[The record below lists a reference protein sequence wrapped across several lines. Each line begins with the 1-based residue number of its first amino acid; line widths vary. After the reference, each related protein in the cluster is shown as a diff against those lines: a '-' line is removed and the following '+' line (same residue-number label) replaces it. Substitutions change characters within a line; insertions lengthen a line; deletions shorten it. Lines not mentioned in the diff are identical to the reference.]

1 MIEVSQLTKTKTHI
15 QGLSFA
21 VEPGERVAVVGP
33 NGAGKS
39 TLLRILYGLLRP
51 DSGTVKVLERDPHR
65 TPALRLK
72 VAMAFQNPTFE
83 GEVSLG
89 QALGLHARLF
99 GIPWPRV
106 EAWAKRFGL
115 PLGKTLWA
123 LSGGQARRA
132 ELVKALSQDAQIYL
146 LDEPSAELDE
156 EAQGEVLGW
165 LERARA
171 EGKAVLFT
179 THDPH
184 LARQADRRLSLE
196 DDPPATPRRDLDSL
210 VPMPRGEA
218 TASPRFL
225 AKIEVRNWRQGLL
238 AELRRIPGV
247 SLFPQP
253 SEGTLRRLGLP
264 VLQVEIPEDLES
276 VGALT
281 RQAVAAFPEELFMQD
296 AALLVRAPSEEDL
309 FGLLKLLLQKGVRLT
324 RFSLEEADA

>member
-1 MIEVSQLTKTKTHI
+1 M
-15 QGLSFA
+15 
-21 VEPGERVAVVGP
+21 GP

-51 DSGTVKVLERDPHR
+51 DSGAVKVLGRDPHR

-83 GEVSLG
+83 GDVSVG

-156 EAQGEVLGW
+156 EAQGELVGW
-165 LERARA
+165 LEGAKEA
-171 EGKAVLFT
+171 GKAVLFA
-179 THDPH
+179 THDAH
-184 LARQADRRLSLE
+184 LIRQADRQLALGY
-196 DDPPATPRRDLDSL
+196 
-210 VPMPRGEA
+210 RGE
-218 TASPRFL
+218 TQASPRFL
-225 AKIEVRNWRQGLL
+225 ARIEVRSWRQGLL
-238 AELRRIPGV
+238 AELRGIPGV
-247 SLFPQP
+247 SVFPRP

-264 VLQVEIPEDLES
+264 ALPVLQVEMPEDSES
-276 VGALT
+276 VEALT
-281 RQAVAAFPEELFMQD
+281 RQAVATFPEEIFMKD
-296 AALLVRAPSEEDL
+296 ATLLIKAPSEREI
-309 FGLLKLLLQKGVRLT
+309 FAVLKLLLQNGVHIA
-324 RFSLEEADA
+324 RFSLEEGDA